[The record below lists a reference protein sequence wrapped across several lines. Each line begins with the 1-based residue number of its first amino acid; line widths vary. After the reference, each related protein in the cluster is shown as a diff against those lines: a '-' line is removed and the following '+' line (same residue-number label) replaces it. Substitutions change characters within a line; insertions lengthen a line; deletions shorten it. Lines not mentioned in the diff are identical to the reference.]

1 MNLATLFL
9 AKLYENSRKYKA
21 VHVGNMM
28 KSFLFLNSRFV
39 STAMAKVLFLNQIFK
54 TNKNNFYHVRR
65 QLLKLLFLILQNL
78 LCVRMVKVVNIFN
91 FSLCEGFEMS
101 VENRYLLL

>member
-1 MNLATLFL
+1 
-9 AKLYENSRKYKA
+9 
-21 VHVGNMM
+21 MM
-28 KSFLFLNSRFV
+28 KSFLFLNSPFV
-39 STAMAKVLFLNQIFK
+39 STAMAKVLFLNKIFK

-65 QLLKLLFLILQNL
+65 QLLKLLVLILQNL
-78 LCVRMVKVVNIFN
+78 LCVRMVKVVNILN